1 MNGQYYYSTDY
12 TYLSNLAR
20 KAENESNWEEAK
32 RIHKLLGRKD
42 DVAAIDLIIESKRL
56 GDAYRAI
63 LAEQDVFGRHE
74 RRQINN
80 AQLNELLNEAH
91 KRVYGG

>member
-1 MNGQYYYSTDY
+1 MNGQYFSTDY
-12 TYLSNLAR
+12 TTLSNLAR

-32 RIHKLLGRKD
+32 RLHQLMGRKD
-42 DVAAIDLIIESKRL
+42 DVAAIELIIESKRK

-80 AQLNELLNEAH
+80 AQLNELLNEAWN
-91 KRVYGG
+91 RVYN